1 MADPAR
7 VLQVASQRPAWDSA
21 PRSPTLERF
30 YRELMAV
37 DELPSSPEVAQKM
50 LVTINR
56 ETASTRELAA
66 LIGRDQ
72 ALAARLLRLAN
83 SSFFATRARID
94 SIQQAVTLLG
104 FARVRDIVLGL
115 SVWGALDRKSTSG
128 RRYRKLLWRHAATVA
143 GAAKK
148 LGDLA
153 GLDGG
158 QAFTAGLLHDVGK
171 LVLGLRLG
179 ESYWAMLDEA
189 AERQT
194 TTAAVELEAFGCQH
208 ATVGGW
214 LLQLWRLPP
223 ALVDPVAQHHE
234 PLAAEFGLDL
244 SNVLGLADRLVHA
257 TDPETGAAHPEALAE
272 IHAFAPGFVAA
283 DSWTALYGALRND
296 PALALFDA

>member
-7 VLQVASQRPAWDSA
+7 VLRVASQRPAWDSA

-56 ETASTRELAA
+56 ETASTRE
-66 LIGRDQ
+66 
-72 ALAARLLRLAN
+72 LAARLLRLAN

-244 SNVLGLADRLVHA
+244 SYVLGLADRLVHA

>member
-1 MADPAR
+1 MADPALALR
-7 VLQVASQRPAWDSA
+7 VASQRPAWDSA
-21 PRSPTLERF
+21 PSSPALERF

-56 ETASTRELAA
+56 ETASTRDLAA

-72 ALAARLLRLAN
+72 SLAARLLRLAN
-83 SSFFATRARID
+83 SSFFATRARVE

-128 RRYRKLLWRHAATVA
+128 RRYRKILWRHAATVA
-143 GAAKK
+143 GAAKT
-148 LGDLA
+148 LADLA

-158 QAFTAGLLHDVGK
+158 QAFTAGVLHDVGK

-179 ESYWAMLDEA
+179 ESYWSMLDEA
-189 AERQT
+189 AERQA
-194 TTAAVELEAFGCQH
+194 TTAAVELEAFGCHH

-223 ALVDPVAQHHE
+223 TLVDPVAHHHE
-234 PLAAEFGLDL
+234 ALAAEFGLDL
-244 SNVLGLADRLVHA
+244 SNVIGMADRLVSA
-257 TDPETGAAHPEALAE
+257 TDPETGAAHAEALE
-272 IHAFAPGFVAA
+272 EVHAFAPGFLAKEHWA
-283 DSWTALYGALRND
+283 ELYGGLRND